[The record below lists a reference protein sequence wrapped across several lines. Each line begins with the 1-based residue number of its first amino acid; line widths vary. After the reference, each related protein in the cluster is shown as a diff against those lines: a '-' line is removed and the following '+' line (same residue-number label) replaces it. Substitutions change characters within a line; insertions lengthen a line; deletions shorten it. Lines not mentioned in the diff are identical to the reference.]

1 MILNA
6 VFYKSYII
14 GLFLRLSEQKVA
26 GAQAK
31 DILNRCQDLFPYLNN
46 EAIAK
51 NNIPPDCATFELEI
65 LAKFFLIILII
76 KI

>member
-31 DILNRCQDLFPYLNN
+31 LILNRCTDSFPYLEN

-51 NNIPPDCATFELEI
+51 YNILFPEPTLGSDDIFSAVKRKVDEN
-65 LAKFFLIILII
+65 
-76 KI
+76 